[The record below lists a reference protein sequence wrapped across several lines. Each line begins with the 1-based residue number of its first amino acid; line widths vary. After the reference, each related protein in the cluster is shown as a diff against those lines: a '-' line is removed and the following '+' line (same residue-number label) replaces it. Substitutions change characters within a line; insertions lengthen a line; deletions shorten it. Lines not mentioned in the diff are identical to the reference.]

1 MAYFR
6 PLFIGVDQLLN
17 AIAGGNPDNTIS
29 SRIGYY
35 ARHAEGN
42 QQKLWKVLEWITDKT
57 FWPLEGPGHSYLAFR
72 ADAGEDFDADKSG
85 VGVFMTFLLSLPFLI
100 LIAVV
105 LWGGWLLGV
114 VKQIE
119 INRVEAIRG
128 RLRRT
133 EKMLISITEELEEE
147 CESHPSLT
155 SGLDNIEKAFQQ
167 AQEQLESC
175 IQEEGAN

>member
-35 ARHAEGN
+35 AKYAEGS
-42 QQKLWKVLEWITDKT
+42 QQKVWQALEWITDKT
-57 FWPLEGPGHSYLAFR
+57 FWPLEGPGHSYLAYR
-72 ADAGEDFDADKSG
+72 ADAGEDFDADKAG
-85 VGVFMTFLLSLPFLI
+85 VGVIMTFLLSLPFLL

-105 LWGGWLLGV
+105 LWGGWLLGL

-119 INRVEAIRG
+119 INRAEAIRG
-128 RLRRT
+128 RLRKT
-133 EKMLISITEELEEE
+133 EKMLISIREELKEE
-147 CESHPSLT
+147 CEDEPRL
-155 SGLDNIEKAFQQ
+155 LDAVDKTL
-167 AQEQLESC
+167 LEADKTRSYILNC
-175 IQEEGAN
+175 LNQVKE